1 MAGICYWRR
10 AYRNQGGRPGGHR
23 GLVGQLVPQRGG
35 RQKERRGGGW
45 DGGAGGEGAQT
56 PPPKTALHLHEI
68 KDEPVPGGQELRPR
82 P

>member
-35 RQKERRGGGW
+35 RQKERRGGGLGRRRW
-45 DGGAGGEGAQT
+45 GEGSSNPA
-56 PPPKTALHLHEI
+56 P
-68 KDEPVPGGQELRPR
+68 
-82 P
+82 